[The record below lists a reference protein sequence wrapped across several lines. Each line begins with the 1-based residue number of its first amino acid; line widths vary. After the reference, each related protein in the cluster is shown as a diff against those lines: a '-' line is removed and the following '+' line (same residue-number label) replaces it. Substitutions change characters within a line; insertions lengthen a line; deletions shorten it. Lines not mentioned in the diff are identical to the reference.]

1 MRHEDTMGWSKAAP
15 PPPEP
20 TVIDIVLAKAA
31 EFPNVTTAILVVV
44 NFYLLLNLLAAMMV
58 KRPGVP
64 IKARASDKV
73 VYKKNEAVTV
83 TDPKGEGIVRVA
95 ATGIASLKP
104 TTLCKLFAAAAKT
117 FPQKP
122 ALKETLQRPPMT
134 SVVTVGGRLLGLTV
148 WNQWKEVTQA
158 RWVRKLLHNG
168 LRLDFHS
175 TKPPSRPA
183 LLLLPGP

>member
-1 MRHEDTMGWSKAAP
+1 MGWSKAAP

-122 ALKETLQRPPMT
+122 ALKVERGGAWMTWTWEEYYNASVGVARSLLSVKLGFRPHDC
-134 SVVTVGGRLLGLTV
+134 VNIIG
-148 WNQWKEVTQA
+148 
-158 RWVRKLLHNG
+158 
-168 LRLDFHS
+168 
-175 TKPPSRPA
+175 
-183 LLLLPGP
+183 